1 MLFTFDVVD
10 VEADDVGPWWV
21 WLVMGILWVLVSFV
35 ILTLDFDT
43 VWAVAIL
50 AGLTFLFG
58 GISEIAVGRQA
69 PGWRWLYYLMG
80 AISIGA
86 GIAAFVWPGATYVV
100 LAAIFGW
107 YLLFLGIF
115 DIVNAFMLRG
125 AELWWVE
132 LLVGIALVLFGFW
145 AVSYPGRS
153 LVLLAVWVGAAALG
167 RGIVDIFMAFRVKG
181 ARDRLAVA

>member
-1 MLFTFDVVD
+1 
-10 VEADDVGPWWV
+10 
-21 WLVMGILWVLVSFV
+21 
-35 ILTLDFDT
+35 
-43 VWAVAIL
+43 
-50 AGLTFLFG
+50 
-58 GISEIAVGRQA
+58 
-69 PGWRWLYYLMG
+69 MG